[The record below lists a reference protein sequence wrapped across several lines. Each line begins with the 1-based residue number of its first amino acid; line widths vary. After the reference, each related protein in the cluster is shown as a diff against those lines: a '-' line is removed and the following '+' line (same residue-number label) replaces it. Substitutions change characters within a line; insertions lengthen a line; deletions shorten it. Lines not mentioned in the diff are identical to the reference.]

1 MSKGYKVVRD
11 RAKGGAVNK
20 PADTR
25 TDPKLAPRVLTVT
38 GIPKSKEVVL
48 QPKLETV
55 DGAKQHGNVID
66 AQPTVCG
73 GCDSG
78 TGHWEGDGQSVKF
91 VKGESMQSPD
101 QTPRSWN
108 STGAPAPNKKKK

>member
-1 MSKGYKVVRD
+1 MSKGYKVVRSK
-11 RAKGGAVNK
+11 RASVNT
-20 PADTR
+20 PADTN
-25 TDPKLAPRVLTVT
+25 TTPKTGLRSLNAV
-38 GIPKSKEVVL
+38 GIPKSKEEVL

-55 DGAKQHGNVID
+55 DSAPQHGEELS

-78 TGHWEGDGQSVKF
+78 TGHWEGDGRDIKF

-101 QTPRSWN
+101 QTPRGWN

>member
-1 MSKGYKVVRD
+1 MSKGYKVVRSK
-11 RAKGGAVNK
+11 RSGGSVNK
-20 PADTR
+20 PEGTSNE
-25 TDPKLAPRVLTVT
+25 PKVQPRNLIVKGV
-38 GIPKSKEVVL
+38 PKSKEEVL

-55 DGAKQHGNVID
+55 DSAPQHGEELS

-78 TGHWEGDGQSVKF
+78 TGHWEGDGRDIKF

-101 QTPRSWN
+101 QTPRGWN
-108 STGAPAPNKKKK
+108 STGAPAPNRKRL